1 MWKGAGPPVPFIFSG
16 GGPMSPGAFP
26 CLLLGTSALQRCA
39 GGGFVSRGHAVR
51 SLAGILLCG
60 RFALSTQ
67 NDRRCV
73 MTRKIAL
80 FIFPFNF
87 SFLPLKRQLHT
98 RSDKGY
104 GSLSAWFVDSAV
116 RWRRNGAGGLGIV
129 VCLRL
134 FVRCFFA
141 VLQFVGLRCLQSFF
155 SEIVFCNS
163 QNCAS
168 RSLPARKFAASAV
181 AGLAVPHAAFAL
193 FRKSARCLV
202 RKLCFMVNAGDVL
215 VPKPAGRVSASLRR
229 AGLRLARLNAGV
241 CDSRFTSLPGNNSY
255 FRLALPPVAYS
266 SLPRSR
272 EQFKMQ
278 NSQFTIL

>member
-80 FIFPFNF
+80 FIFPPELFPFNY

-134 FVRCFFA
+134 FDRCFFA

-155 SEIVFCNS
+155 SEIVFCNL
-163 QNCAS
+163 QCCAG
-168 RSLPARKFAASAV
+168 RNLPARWIAASAF
-181 AGLAVPHAAFAL
+181 AGLAAPQAVFAS
-193 FRKSARCLV
+193 FRKSVRC
-202 RKLCFMVNAGDVL
+202 KFAS
-215 VPKPAGRVSASLRR
+215 SASVGAVLFSCR
-229 AGLRLARLNAGV
+229 
-241 CDSRFTSLPGNNSY
+241 S
-255 FRLALPPVAYS
+255 
-266 SLPRSR
+266 PRGEPR
-272 EQFKMQ
+272 
-278 NSQFTIL
+278 

>member
-1 MWKGAGPPVPFIFSG
+1 
-16 GGPMSPGAFP
+16 MSPGAFP

-134 FVRCFFA
+134 FDRCFFA

-155 SEIVFCNS
+155 EDCFL
-163 QNCAS
+163 Q
-168 RSLPARKFAASAV
+168 FAELRGPQPIPGFDS
-181 AGLAVPHAAFAL
+181 GAA
-193 FRKSARCLV
+193 
-202 RKLCFMVNAGDVL
+202 DVL
-215 VPKPAGRVSASLRR
+215 VPKSAGRVLRASAGRGFGSH
-229 AGLRLARLNAGV
+229 G
-241 CDSRFTSLPGNNSY
+241 
-255 FRLALPPVAYS
+255 
-266 SLPRSR
+266 
-272 EQFKMQ
+272 
-278 NSQFTIL
+278 